1 MSATPERNAAVDT
14 DEAGLAT
21 SFEAAVR
28 RVFSSYT
35 VDMTQPEAATAG
47 GPHTLQR
54 IRLVTNH
61 RTPLFLGW
69 ANPAQRRAQLHTL
82 GHTLALSKLRMGRE
96 IVMPPLEYARFLEAA
111 TAVLEDEGMTVEVV
125 AFTKETIDSGV
136 RPRVNVP
143 NRSMTL
149 PYYVVDAMAAVSSL
163 ASRMAASAVS
173 AAAPAASPP
182 VALPVRTPAS
192 TVGATDG
199 RHMSA
204 TGWSTVLRWA
214 PSAGLTTSAGV
225 GGKRSPAR

>member
-1 MSATPERNAAVDT
+1 MSATPERASAEHTVET
-14 DEAGLAT
+14 GLAT

-28 RVFSSYT
+28 RIFSAYT
-35 VDMTQPEAATAG
+35 VDMTKPEAATAG

-54 IRLVTNH
+54 IRLVTGH
-61 RTPLFLGW
+61 RTPLLLGW

-82 GHTLALSKLRMGRE
+82 GHTLALSKIRLGRE
-96 IVMPPLEYARFLEAA
+96 IVMPPLEYVRFLEAA

-125 AFTKETIDSGV
+125 AFTKEGIDSGI
-136 RPRVNVP
+136 RPRVSLP

-173 AAAPAASPP
+173 AAVAAPEGPEPSADASGP
-182 VALPVRTPAS
+182 
-192 TVGATDG
+192 
-199 RHMSA
+199 RHSSA

-214 PSAGLTTSAGV
+214 PSAGLVASAGT
-225 GGKRSPAR
+225 GAKRSPAR